1 MVKYISILV
10 LTVFAFVF
18 TPSKSHAQNEGGK
31 PAKQVNTKKRIK
43 QLSRKQKEQESEEE
57 KFIREAKKQHLSI
70 QQKSTQKRMKKNFK
84 RSKRLADNKKKFTL
98 KRFWRALIGKK

>member
-1 MVKYISILV
+1 MVFSPNV
-10 LTVFAFVF
+10 A
-18 TPSKSHAQNEGGK
+18 SAQNEGGG
-31 PAKQVNTKKRIK
+31 PAKQVSTKKRIK

-70 QQKSTQKRMKKNFK
+70 QQKSTQKRMKKNLK
-84 RSKRLADNKKKFTL
+84 RSKRLANNKKKFTL